1 MKYKLLEDI
10 ANIYSIKLSLLN
22 KLSDLVET
30 CICDYLLEAKLQ
42 DNELVEINI
51 GFGKILILITSN
63 SIEYQFIP
71 STRLE
76 KSTIKTLNT
85 GKSPL
90 EHELENGLE
99 KKLISTYKELF

>member
-1 MKYKLLEDI
+1 MKHKLLYDI
-10 ANIYSIKLSLLN
+10 ANIYSIKFSLLN
-22 KLSDLVET
+22 KLSDLAET

-51 GFGKILILITSN
+51 GFGKIMILITSN
-63 SIEYQFIP
+63 SIEYQFVP
-71 STRLE
+71 GTRLE
-76 KSTIKTLNT
+76 KALIKTLTT

-90 EHELENGLE
+90 EQELETGLE